1 MKITF
6 RFILGLIGETIRP
19 YPLKKAL
26 TPTTLSPRLRAEE
39 AVKEAPRGRSLA
51 AVILRDCIRDYS
63 YLEPEAIA
71 VYKDYV
77 ATFTPETRDHQKAI
91 LAEEI
96 LTWARISTMPYNK
109 FIIQRLLQE
118 FNLPQVAP

>member
-1 MKITF
+1 M
-6 RFILGLIGETIRP
+6 
-19 YPLKKAL
+19 
-26 TPTTLSPRLRAEE
+26 LSPRLRAEE

-51 AVILRDCIRDYS
+51 EVILRDCIRDYS

-77 ATFTPETRDHQKAI
+77 ATFTPETREQQKAI
-91 LAEEI
+91 LAVEI
-96 LTWARISTMPYNK
+96 PTWARISTMPYNK

-118 FNLPQVAP
+118 FGLPQVAP